1 MPPPVNADEFLAVVE
16 KSGLLAEGELDDY
29 RYRAAA
35 DPAPPDRIANWM
47 VTDGRLTPFQVGLLL
62 AGKYRPFFVGSYKV
76 LSRLGNGSMGV
87 VYLCEHKDMRRRVA
101 VKILQSRRVHDQ
113 VALERF
119 FREARAAA
127 HLNHPNVVHAIDVGF
142 ESGLHYLVMEYI
154 NGKSLKEMVLKDGPL
169 PPLVVA
175 NYLWQA
181 AQGIQHAHEAGLI
194 HRDLKPSNIMIDRSG
209 VVKLL
214 DLGLARFND
223 EEVDLTRGATLGSM
237 AFAAPEQMEDSHS
250 VDARADVYS
259 LGATFYLAL
268 CGRPPIGVGV
278 EAPPPP
284 RPSDT
289 QNFTRVMSVLRKMI
303 AVSRTERYQSAAE
316 VVAELASW
324 AMHSPPSLGEPAQTE
339 SDPDLHLDTETDGDE
354 VEIGKVPA
362 TKSSLPPP
370 LPAGHDE
377 EVSGPTASSFDFSLA
392 PPAKA
397 NNAKPRKVEQKKAVP
412 PPRQK
417 AETPAR
423 EKAET
428 PARPWWQDRKWQLI
442 VLGLAMC
449 VGLVA
454 ALAGRSKSSP
464 NQDPPSK
471 VATSQ

>member
-35 DPAPPDRIANWM
+35 DPASPDRVANWM

-127 HLNHPNVVHAIDVGF
+127 HLNHPNVVHALDVGF

-154 NGKSLKEMVLKDGPL
+154 NGNSLKEMFSKTGPL
-169 PPLVVA
+169 PPLLVA
-175 NYLWQA
+175 NYLLQA

-194 HRDLKPSNIMIDRSG
+194 HRDIKPSNIMIDRAG
-209 VVKLL
+209 VIKLL
-214 DLGLARFND
+214 DLGLARFNN
-223 EEVDLTRGATLGSM
+223 EEVDLTRGATLGSL
-237 AFAAPEQMEDSHS
+237 AYAAPEQMEDSHT
-250 VDARADVYS
+250 VDARGDVYS
-259 LGATFYLAL
+259 LGATFYHAL

-278 EAPPPP
+278 DAPPPP
-284 RPSDT
+284 RPTDIA
-289 QNFTRVMSVLRKMI
+289 NFTRVMAVLRKMI
-303 AVSRTERYQSAAE
+303 AVNPSERYQSAAE
-316 VVAELASW
+316 VVAELAGW
-324 AMHSPPSLGEPAQTE
+324 ATRLPPGLIEPGQTE
-339 SDPDLHLDTETDGDE
+339 SDPDLPLDTETDAEE
-354 VEIGKVPA
+354 VDIGKVPP

-370 LPAGHDE
+370 LPARHAG
-377 EVSGPTASSFDFSLA
+377 VASGPTDSSFDFATA
-392 PPAKA
+392 PT
-397 NNAKPRKVEQKKAVP
+397 AKPSKAKKKA
-412 PPRQK
+412 
-417 AETPAR
+417 TPAQ
-423 EKAET
+423 ASQ
-428 PARPWWQDRKWQLI
+428 PWWQDRKWQMLI
-442 VLGLAMC
+442 LGLAMC

-454 ALAGRSKSSP
+454 ALAGGRSKSASS
-464 NQDPPSK
+464 QDPPSK
-471 VATSQ
+471 QTTSQ

>member
-35 DPAPPDRIANWM
+35 DPAPPDRVANWM
-47 VTDGRLTPFQVGLLL
+47 LTDGRLTPFQVGLLL

-142 ESGLHYLVMEYI
+142 ENGLHYLVMEYI
-154 NGKSLKEMVLKDGPL
+154 NGRSLKEIVLKDGPL

-181 AQGIQHAHEAGLI
+181 AQGIQHAHDAGLI

-223 EEVDLTRGATLGSM
+223 EEVDLTRGATLGTM
-237 AFAAPEQMEDSHS
+237 AYAAPEQMEDSHK
-250 VDARADVYS
+250 VDSRADVYS

-278 EAPPPP
+278 DAPQPP
-284 RPSDT
+284 RPTDT
-289 QNFTRVMSVLRKMI
+289 HNFARVMAVLRKMI
-303 AVSRTERYQSAAE
+303 AVSPADRYQTAGE

-324 AMHSPPSLGEPAQTE
+324 AMRSPPGAGEPAQTE
-339 SDPDLHLDTETDGDE
+339 SDPDLPLDTETDADE
-354 VEIGKVPA
+354 VDIGKVPPN
-362 TKSSLPPP
+362 KSSLPPP
-370 LPAGHDE
+370 LPQIPADA
-377 EVSGPTASSFDFSLA
+377 VSGPTESSFDFA
-392 PPAKA
+392 MAAPAKPTK
-397 NNAKPRKVEQKKAVP
+397 AKPRKVEQKKARP
-412 PPRQK
+412 PSQPTPSRQTSSQQ
-417 AETPAR
+417 TPSQ
-423 EKAET
+423 
-428 PARPWWQDRKWQLI
+428 PWWQVRKWQFVI
-442 VLGLAMC
+442 LGVAIC

-454 ALAGRSKSSP
+454 ALAGRSKPPPS
-464 NQDPPSK
+464 QDPPSK
-471 VATSQ
+471 LATSQ